1 MNGSAS
7 PPSPH
12 GTGSWLPRGS
22 DEVSKESVALF
33 ASPRKLLAAAWS
45 TRRRAVGSA
54 ALLLALAGV
63 AVYAGR
69 TLWLEHHFR
78 AAERAEERRDF
89 AAARDH
95 LEPYLA
101 AYPDSGPA
109 HFLAARNARR
119 DGHPDEAVS
128 HLEACRQMHYRP
140 QDVDL
145 ERVLLKVQR
154 GERLDDYLRERVEHN
169 DPESVLIL
177 EVLADVYLRN
187 YRLWDALW
195 GLDRYLELR
204 PADVKALV
212 GRAFVWEKL
221 NSFAD
226 AERDY
231 RRALEIDP
239 DNDAA
244 RLRFADLLLNRRGTP
259 DQAAPEYE
267 RLRERDP
274 DNPAYLLGV
283 AGCRRKAGRLGEA
296 RQLLATLLR
305 QHPHY
310 PGALTEMG
318 RVALDDGQPAEAI
331 DWLHKAIQAAP
342 TDRVAYST
350 LLNCLRLT
358 GREQEERDCRVVL
371 ERLDA
376 DLKRIDE
383 LTRAALGRP
392 YDPDLRCELGILFL
406 RNGEEAEGRR
416 WLGLALEQD
425 PGHNGA
431 HRALAEHFEAKGKP
445 DLAAPHRRFVPK
457 EP

>member
-1 MNGSAS
+1 MS
-7 PPSPH
+7 
-12 GTGSWLPRGS
+12 
-22 DEVSKESVALF
+22 EESVALF
-33 ASPRKLLAAAWS
+33 ARRRKLLAAPWS
-45 TRRRAVGSA
+45 TRRRAVVSA
-54 ALLLALAGV
+54 GLSLALAVSAAYG
-63 AVYAGR
+63 GR
-69 TLWLEHHFR
+69 AMWLEHHLS
-78 AAERAEERRDF
+78 AAEQAAERRDF
-89 AAARDH
+89 ASARNH
-95 LEPYLA
+95 LAPYLA

-119 DGHPDEAVS
+119 DGRPDEATA

-154 GERLDDYLRERVEHN
+154 GEPFDDYLRERVEHD
-169 DPESVLIL
+169 DPDSVLIL

-195 GLDRYLELR
+195 SLDRYLELH
-204 PADVKALV
+204 PVEVKALI

-226 AERDY
+226 AESDY

-239 DNDAA
+239 DNDTA

-259 DQAAPEYE
+259 DQAATEYE
-267 RLRERDP
+267 RLRARDE
-274 DNPAYLLGV
+274 DSPAYLLGL

-305 QHPHY
+305 RHPHY

-318 RVALDDGQPAEAI
+318 RVAQDDDKPAEAI
-331 DWLHKAIQAAP
+331 DWLLQAIEAAP

-358 GREQEERDCRVVL
+358 GREQEERDCRAVL

-425 PGHNGA
+425 PAHKGA

-445 DLAAPHRRFVPK
+445 ELAAPHRRFVPK